1 MIVKTGRL
9 KQAILL
15 ALADTELQRI
25 LDAAM
30 YQSKSVNQIIQEGN
44 VSHSTAYRKIRW
56 LVKEKLLIVDKIEI
70 IETGNKT
77 KLFRSILRSFRV
89 NYGHNNVVIEAEQN
103 SDTLRKIR
111 KFLYITRFRLI
122 VRFHLFHV
130 WASIVL
136 FLLCE

>member
-1 MIVKTGRL
+1 MHQKLVE
-9 KQAILL
+9 L
-15 ALADTELQRI
+15 ARKVDL
-25 LDAAM
+25 
-30 YQSKSVNQIIQEGN
+30 YQSTSVNQIIQESN
-44 VSHSTAYRKIRW
+44 LSHSAAYRKIKQ

-70 IETGNKT
+70 TETGK
-77 KLFRSILRSFRV
+77 KSSFFRTILRSFKV
-89 NYGHNNVVIEAEQN
+89 KYEHNNVVIEAEQN